1 MLLQLI
7 SIVAPVFVTVAVG
20 FLWARTNRPFD
31 VPSVT
36 GLVMYIGTPCLLL
49 ATFDEVRPSPAA
61 FGSMVLAML
70 LCLAAMAAL
79 GAAALRLAGL
89 EIRSF
94 LPSLMFPNAGN
105 MGLSLCLFAF
115 GDAGL
120 ALAIV
125 VFAMIATGQFTLGAA
140 VSRGTLEPMGLLRMP
155 LNYAVLLGLALL
167 FLDLPLP
174 EPVARSF
181 TLLGG
186 LTIPLMLI
194 ALGVS
199 LSRLRPGGL
208 PVAFGLSLL
217 RIVGGGAVALAVAAL
232 LDLPPLERGVLVLQF
247 SMPVAVY
254 NYLFAERFQR
264 HPQEVA
270 GLVVISTALSLV
282 SVPLVL
288 WLFL

>member
-1 MLLQLI
+1 MLIQLI
-7 SIVAPVFVTVAVG
+7 SIVTPVFGAVAVG

-31 VPSVT
+31 VASVT
-36 GLVMYIGTPCLLL
+36 ALVMYVGTPCLLL
-49 ATFDEVRPSPAA
+49 ATFDEVRLSPAA

-70 LCLAAMAAL
+70 LCLAAMGLL
-79 GAAALRLAGL
+79 GAAVLRLAGL

-115 GDAGL
+115 GEPGL

-140 VSRGTLEPMGLLRMP
+140 LSRGTLEPWGLLRMP
-155 LNYAVLLGLALL
+155 LNYAVLLGLAML
-167 FLDLPLP
+167 FLDVQLP

-181 TLLGG
+181 KLLGG

-208 PVAFGLSLL
+208 PVAFALSLL
-217 RIVGGGAVALAVAAL
+217 RILGG
-232 LDLPPLERGVLVLQF
+232 
-247 SMPVAVY
+247 
-254 NYLFAERFQR
+254 
-264 HPQEVA
+264 
-270 GLVVISTALSLV
+270 
-282 SVPLVL
+282 
-288 WLFL
+288 